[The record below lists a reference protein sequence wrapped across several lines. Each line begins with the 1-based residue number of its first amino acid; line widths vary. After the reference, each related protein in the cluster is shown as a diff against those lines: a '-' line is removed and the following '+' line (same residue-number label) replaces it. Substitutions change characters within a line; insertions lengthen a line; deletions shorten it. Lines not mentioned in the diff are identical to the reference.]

1 MTEESFT
8 APPPSARGTHN
19 HGPPATAD
27 VDVFVSYASQDRPLA
42 DAVVE
47 TLEQNGIR
55 CWIAPRDVTPGSHYA
70 DGIILAISG
79 AKILVLILSGSALGS
94 KHVGKEVERASAK
107 GRPIIALRTDA
118 SPLTPGFEYFLS
130 ESHWIDVGA
139 GGIPAVAAKLVE
151 AIRRHLDSPIAPGAD
166 GGVAEDLQ
174 CHARLDRAAGR
185 TATVLN
191 KYWMVAVLVVI
202 SALFVGYFVVDKFW
216 LGKHAASERPIAAVT
231 SAVAPAESVI
241 SEKSVA
247 VLPFVDMSE
256 KKDEEYF
263 ADGTADEILNLLAK
277 VPGLH
282 VPART
287 SSFYFKG
294 KSEDI
299 PTIARRLLVANV
311 LEGSVRKSGNRVRI
325 TVQLVRADNGYHLWS
340 ETYDRQ
346 LDDIFKVQDD
356 IAGEVVKAL
365 KISLGANELP
375 RAVATNNAEAHSLL
389 LQADYLF
396 DRETPDDLA
405 RAIGYFQQAIRSDPD
420 FAPAWADLSQALTVT
435 WQNGWLPNNRTFQQ
449 QREQAL
455 QAAERAIAIDP
466 KLGDAHLA
474 LAFVRYAFDWDWAG
488 VDAELAKA
496 RVFDPASSYPLQ
508 MAGTFAALRG
518 HLNDA
523 LQFLEQATEKDPLN
537 ANAYLFR
544 AIVYRVMGQF
554 AEALTAA
561 RKVVELEPTASRS
574 HTVLAETLL
583 AIGQPDAALAE
594 VEKESDPAYRA
605 YTRARTYILVG
616 RRADADA
623 ALAEF
628 EKTFAADWAYAIA
641 SLHALRGEPD
651 QAFLWLDRAYEQRD
665 AGLVGTPSANID
677 PDLKSIR
684 GDPRYKAFLR
694 KMNLSE

>member
-1 MTEESFT
+1 
-8 APPPSARGTHN
+8 
-19 HGPPATAD
+19 
-27 VDVFVSYASQDRPLA
+27 
-42 DAVVE
+42 
-47 TLEQNGIR
+47 
-55 CWIAPRDVTPGSHYA
+55 
-70 DGIILAISG
+70 
-79 AKILVLILSGSALGS
+79 
-94 KHVGKEVERASAK
+94 
-107 GRPIIALRTDA
+107 
-118 SPLTPGFEYFLS
+118 LS
-130 ESHWIDVGA
+130 ESQWIDVGA

-151 AIRRHLDSPIAPGAD
+151 AVHRHLDSPIELRAD
-166 GGVAEDLQ
+166 TSMAEDLQ
-174 CHARLDRAAGR
+174 PRGPIDPRAAGG
-185 TATVLN
+185 AAIVLN
-191 KYWMVAVLVVI
+191 KYRMVAVLIVVL
-202 SALFVGYFVVDKFW
+202 ALLVGYFVIDKFW
-216 LGKHAASERPIAAVT
+216 LEKHAASGRSVAAVT

-325 TVQLVRADNGYHLWS
+325 TVQLVKADNGYHLWS

-375 RAVATNNAEAHSLL
+375 RAVATNNAEAHALL

-435 WQNGWLPNNRTFQQ
+435 WQNGWLANNRTFQQ

-466 KLGDAHLA
+466 ELGDAHLA
-474 LAFVRYAFDWDWAG
+474 LAFVRYGFDWDWAG
-488 VDAELAKA
+488 VDTELAKA
-496 RVFDPASSYPLQ
+496 RAFDPASSYPLQ

-523 LQFLEQATEKDPLN
+523 QRFLEQATEKDPLN

-605 YTRARTYILVG
+605 YARARTYILVG

-641 SLHALRGEPD
+641 SLHALRDEPD
-651 QAFLWLDRAYEQRD
+651 EAFSWLDRAYQQRD
-665 AGLVGTPSANID
+665 GGLTGTPSVNVD

-694 KMNLSE
+694 KMNLPE